1 MAKRT
6 AAAYRGDIE
15 GLRAVAVGTVVLC
28 HAGLAV
34 FAGGYVGV
42 DVFFVISGF
51 LISGLLVGELERSG
65 RISLSAFYGRRA
77 KRLLPM
83 AAIVLAFVAVVSAIL
98 FTPLRRDQVSGDIV
112 ASALSVVNWRFASQ
126 AIDYFASTQ
135 EASPLQHFWSL
146 AVEEQFYLVWPSLL
160 LIVTWWRRRAGRS
173 VRPVVWAALVVIAVG
188 SFAYGVHLTDR
199 VASVA
204 YFSTLT
210 RAWELAVGGLLALA
224 LSGRGAAVVRRMPRA
239 AAYALGAAG
248 LVAIALATVLYSET
262 TPFPGTAALLPVL
275 GTAAIIA
282 AGHAA
287 PLPVLDV
294 APMRFIGKISY
305 SWYLWHW
312 PLLVF
317 ASAEWGPLSATQ
329 GLAVVAVSLV
339 PTIAGHVLVEERFH
353 HSPALSAR
361 PARALRLGAVCIA
374 VAVAG
379 GLLLSSTA
387 PSVRTASASEVA
399 GAAAL
404 TRDAEIQQTA
414 EKLRPNPRDADG
426 DQPRMYDGCFVGHS
440 GLDSPSCVYGDRR
453 SKRTVVLF
461 GDSHAMMWGP
471 AMDVAAKRRGWRLVT
486 LAKQGCTIATVP
498 IYNGPLGRH
507 YDECDTWRE
516 RTLRRIVRR
525 EHPDLVVVDSVSRYE
540 VMDGDTRHAPY
551 SPESIRALTDG
562 TARMLRRLRA
572 TGAPV
577 VVMANGPT
585 APTNVPACVSD
596 ALDDLEKC
604 AFPKA
609 GSIEGPPVNKD
620 AAAKVPGVAVVD
632 PLPVLCP
639 GAKCPA
645 VIGDVLVY
653 RDNNHITATYSRTLG
668 PWLSRQLPPLRK

>member
-1 MAKRT
+1 VAKRSR
-6 AAAYRGDIE
+6 AAYRGDIE
-15 GLRAVAVGTVVLC
+15 GLRAVAVVTVVLC

-51 LISGLLVGELERSG
+51 LISGLLVGELERTG

-83 AAIVLAFVAVVSAIL
+83 AAILLAFVAVLSAIL
-98 FTPLRRDQVSGDIV
+98 FSPLRRDQVSGDIV
-112 ASALSVVNWRFASQ
+112 ASALSVVNWRFAAH

-160 LIVTWWRRRAGRS
+160 LIVTWWRRRAGKS
-173 VRPVVWAALVVIAVG
+173 VRPVVWAALVVIAAG
-188 SFAYGVHLTDR
+188 SFAYGVYLTAN

-210 RAWELAVGGLLALA
+210 RAWELAVGGLLAL
-224 LSGRGAAVVRRMPRA
+224 LLTGRGSAVIRRIPRPL
-239 AAYALGAAG
+239 AYAIGAAG
-248 LVAIALATVLYSET
+248 LVAIGLATVLYSEST
-262 TPFPGTAALLPVL
+262 AFPGTAALMPVL
-275 GTAAIIA
+275 GAAAIIF
-282 AGHAA
+282 AGVAA

-294 APMRFIGKISY
+294 APMRYVGKISY

-317 ASAEWGPLSATQ
+317 ASEQWGPLSARQ
-329 GLAVVAVSLV
+329 GLAVVAFSLV
-339 PTIAGHVLVEERFH
+339 PTIVGHHLIEERFH
-353 HSPALSAR
+353 RSPTLSAR

-374 VAVAG
+374 VAVVG

-387 PSVRTASASEVA
+387 PSVRTASAREVA

-404 TRDAEIQQTA
+404 TSGAAIQRTA
-414 EKLRPNPRDADG
+414 DKLRPNPRDADG
-426 DQPRMYDGCFVGHS
+426 DQPKMYGGCFVGHE
-440 GLDSPSCVYGDRR
+440 GLDSPACVYGDRH
-453 SKRTVVLF
+453 SKTTVVLF

-471 AMDVAAKRRGWRLVT
+471 AMDAAAKRRGWRLVT
-486 LAKQGCTIATVP
+486 LAKQGCTVADVP
-498 IYNGPLGRH
+498 IYNAPLGRE
-507 YDECDTWRE
+507 YDECDTWRA
-516 RTLRRIVRR
+516 RTLRRIAR
-525 EHPDLVVVDSVSRYE
+525 EKPSLIVVDSVSRYE
-540 VMDGDTRHAPY
+540 VMDGDSRSAPY
-551 SPESIRALTDG
+551 SQESVRGLTDG
-562 TARMLRRLRA
+562 TARTLRRLRA

-577 VVMANGPT
+577 VIMGGTPT

-596 ALDDLEKC
+596 ALHDLETC
-604 AFPKA
+604 AFAKA
-609 GSIEGPPVNKD
+609 GSVEGPPVNAD
-620 AAAKVPGVAVVD
+620 AAARVGDVTVVD
-632 PLPVLCP
+632 ALPVLCP
-639 GAKCPA
+639 GDTCPA

-668 PWLSRQLPPLRK
+668 PWLSRQLPPVRK

>member
-1 MAKRT
+1 MRR
-6 AAAYRGDIE
+6 AAHRGDIE

-28 HAGLAV
+28 HAGLAA

-51 LISGLLVGELERSG
+51 LITGLLVGELERSG
-65 RISLSAFYGRRA
+65 HISLSAFYGRRA

-83 AAIVLAFVAVVSAIL
+83 AAIVLVFVAVMSAVL
-98 FTPLRRDQVSGDIV
+98 FSPLRRDQVSGDIV
-112 ASALSVVNWRFASQ
+112 ASALSVVNWRFATS

-135 EASPLQHFWSL
+135 AASPLQHFWSL

-160 LIVTWWRRRAGRS
+160 LGLTWWRRRAGRS
-173 VRPVVWAALVVIAVG
+173 VRPVVWGVLVVIALG
-188 SFAYGVHLTDR
+188 SFVYGVHLTER
-199 VASVA
+199 MASVA

-224 LSGRGAAVVRRMPRA
+224 LSGRGRALVQRLPTAV
-239 AAYALGAAG
+239 AYVLGASG
-248 LVAIALATVLYSET
+248 LAAIGLATVLYSEST
-262 TPFPGTAALLPVL
+262 AFPGTAALLPVL
-275 GTAAIIA
+275 GAAAVIA
-282 AGHAA
+282 AGTAA

-294 APMRFIGKISY
+294 APMRYVGRISY

-317 ASAEWGPLSATQ
+317 ASAQWGPLSARE
-329 GLAVVAVSLV
+329 GLAVAAFSLV
-339 PTIAGHVLVEERFH
+339 PTIVGHHLVEERYH
-353 HSPALSAR
+353 RSPALSAR
-361 PARALRLGAVCIA
+361 PMRALRLGVVCIA

-387 PSVRTASASEVA
+387 PSVRTASAREVA

-404 TRDAEIQQTA
+404 ARGPQIQQSA
-414 EKLRPNPRDADG
+414 DRLRPNPRDADG
-426 DQPRMYDGCFVGHS
+426 DQPKMYDGCFVGHE
-440 GLDSPSCVYGDRR
+440 GLDSPACVFGDRR
-453 SKRTVVLF
+453 SQRTVVLF

-486 LAKQGCTIATVP
+486 LAKQGCTIAMVP
-498 IYNGPLGRH
+498 IYNAPLGRH
-507 YDECDTWRE
+507 YDECDTWRA
-516 RTLRRIVRR
+516 RTLRRIVTK
-525 EHPDLVVVDSVSRYE
+525 EKPDLIVVDSVSRYE
-540 VMDGDTRHAPY
+540 VMHGDSRSGPY
-551 SPESIRALTDG
+551 SAESLRALTDG

-572 TGAPV
+572 TRAPV
-577 VVMANGPT
+577 AIMAATPT
-585 APTNVPACVSD
+585 APTNVPACVSG

-604 AFPKA
+604 AFALA
-609 GSIEGPPVNKD
+609 GSVKGPPVNAD
-620 AAAKVPGVAVVD
+620 AAAQAGGVAVVN

-639 GAKCPA
+639 GGRCPA

-668 PWLSRQLPPLRK
+668 PWLSRRLPSPQK